1 MSDPIMAELL
11 TRLET
16 LTARVNEQDTEIKRL
31 KAPSGVLPP
40 VVDAQADTTALS
52 RRDLLVK
59 GTMGIAITALGA
71 SMPEVA
77 HAETRTTVSGPGTGS
92 AYGAAVGL
100 ADNDPDD
107 MLPTL
112 GDFTF
117 ALAASTSSG
126 APSPSAQSAVLGT
139 GNGGRGVQGLSN
151 LNYGVYGQSGSSVA
165 VRGEIPSTS
174 AANTIAIYGLNYS
187 TFAGAG
193 PGAGGFGIYG
203 LSAKGHGLVGATA
216 VAGASAVVG
225 ATNGVAGA
233 LAATFYGPVIVGG
246 DFIVVGGAKSAAVRH
261 PDGSHRLLYCIES
274 PESWFEDFGEA
285 ELECGRSEVTID
297 SSFAAA
303 ADTEAYHVFLTA
315 YDNDHVLHVTN
326 RTPTGFTVQS
336 DVALA
341 ELKGKNLT
349 DLSGTFSWRIVA
361 KRKDIKGERFARV
374 TIPPEPTLP
383 PSTPPRSSEQDRVR

>member
-1 MSDPIMAELL
+1 MSDPIMTELL

-16 LTARVNEQDTEIKRL
+16 LGARVDEQDTEIKRL
-31 KAPSGVLPP
+31 KARSGVLPA
-40 VVDAQADTTALS
+40 VVAAQADTAALS

-59 GTMGIAITALGA
+59 GTVGLALTALGT

-77 HAETRTTVSGPGTGS
+77 HADTRTTVSGQGTEA
-92 AYGAAVGL
+92 AYGAAVSPAGS
-100 ADNDPDD
+100 DPDD
-107 MLPTL
+107 VLPPL
-112 GDFTF
+112 GGFGF
-117 ALAASTSSG
+117 ALVASTSPL
-126 APSPSAQSAVLGT
+126 APSPSDQSAVLGT
-139 GNGGRGVQGLSN
+139 GSGGRGVQGLSN
-151 LNYGVYGQSGSSVA
+151 LNYGVYGQSDTNIA
-165 VRGEIPSTS
+165 VRGEIPGTS
-174 AANTIAIYGLNYS
+174 MASTIAIYGLNYS
-187 TFAGAG
+187 TFTGGG
-193 PGAGGFGIYG
+193 PGQGGFAIYG

-233 LAATFYGPVIVGG
+233 FAATFYGPVVVGG

-285 ELECGRSEVTID
+285 QLDCGHSEVTID
-297 SSFAAA
+297 SNFAAA

-315 YDNDHVLHVTN
+315 YDNDQVLHVTN

-341 ELKGKNLT
+341 ELKGKNRS
-349 DLSGTFSWRIVA
+349 DLSGAFSWRIVA

-383 PSTPPRSSEQDRVR
+383 PKTPPRASEQDRAR